1 VVKISVQ
8 LSITPCITQE
18 VNEWSRS
25 CDVILKSFSSL
36 IMLQEQ
42 KNQRLIRIF
51 NEYDSYKNAIEES
64 VQRLKIPFTSVFLT
78 IRLLR
83 LS

>member
-18 VNEWSRS
+18 VNEWSS
-25 CDVILKSFSSL
+25 SSDVILKSFSSL
-36 IMLQEQ
+36 MMLEEQ
-42 KNQRLIRIF
+42 KNDRLIRIF